1 MKREFD
7 ASKEFKSDYYKRERN
22 QGFLNSLARMLNLSR
37 PLSAQDTIPIRAMYQ
52 DGLFELP
59 NSEYSKSWRIT
70 DVNFNMESD
79 EKKDS
84 IDMCQAMEDNDKKI
98 RIVGAIEM
106 LRMEG
111 TAVEAIIAKVM
122 KVYNVTREYVM
133 TILNAQVA

>member
-1 MKREFD
+1 
-7 ASKEFKSDYYKRERN
+7 
-22 QGFLNSLARMLNLSR
+22 
-37 PLSAQDTIPIRAMYQ
+37 
-52 DGLFELP
+52 
-59 NSEYSKSWRIT
+59 
-70 DVNFNMESD
+70 
-79 EKKDS
+79 
-84 IDMCQAMEDNDKKI
+84 MCQAMEDNDKKI